1 MAFISEWFWFFLLLP
16 IAAVSGWIIG
26 RRGGERH
33 SDTQVSRLSTT
44 YFRGLNY
51 LLNEQPDKAIELF
64 LHIAELDK
72 DTFETQVALGHLF
85 RRRGE
90 VDRAI
95 RLHQALVQRPG
106 LSDQQTRAGV
116 ASARRGLHALGPAR
130 SRRDRLQRPGRARHA
145 RAARPAPPDRHL
157 PVRAGLG
164 QGDRERPPIRGSD
177 RRADGQAH
185 RAVRVRARRPSSRGR
200 RNRRCACGGRSVPTR
215 PTPTPFARAC
225 SKAASMSTPA
235 TTPAPSVRSSA
246 LRACDPDYLPE
257 ILPAAAGVLRP
268 RGRCARRARLP
279 GRDDASTIAASRPVL
294 ALTRMVENEDGVPAA
309 RAYLARQLKDRPSVR
324 GEAALI
330 DLTLAEGA
338 DPAGDAAR
346 PQAHHRPVAGAQSE
360 LPLQPLRLRRAQP
373 PLAMPELQGVGHD
386 QAAAELRGGL
396 IDAGMAVAFTSA
408 SACAGH
414 LAGATLCASGGR

>member
-106 LSDQQTRAGV
+106 LSDQQRVQALLALGEDYMRSGLLDRAETVFSDLV
-116 ASARRGLHALGPAR
+116 ALDMRAPLALRHLIGIYQSERDWDKAIENARRFEEATGEPMGKLIAQFECELAE
-130 SRRDRLQRPGRARHA
+130 RH
-145 RAARPAPPDRHL
+145 RAAGDIVAAQEAVKRAYEADANS
-157 PVRAGLG
+157 VRAGMIEGRL
-164 QGDRERPPIRGSD
+164 EVEAGSD
-177 RRADGQAH
+177 AGAIRAFE
-185 RAVRVRARRPSSRGR
+185 RVARVD
-200 RNRRCACGGRSVPTR
+200 A
-215 PTPTPFARAC
+215 
-225 SKAASMSTPA
+225 
-235 TTPAPSVRSSA
+235 
-246 LRACDPDYLPE
+246 DYLPE
-257 ILPAAAGVLRP
+257 ILPQLLACYERVGDTPGAHAFLAEMTEHY
-268 RGRCARRARLP
+268 RG
-279 GRDDASTIAASRPVL
+279 IAPVL
-294 ALTRMVENEDGVPAA
+294 ALTRMVEQEDGVPAA

-338 DPAGDAAR
+338 DPA
-346 PQAHHRPVAGAQSE
+346 
-360 LPLQPLRLRRAQP
+360 
-373 PLAMPELQGVGHD
+373 
-386 QAAAELRGGL
+386 
-396 IDAGMAVAFTSA
+396 
-408 SACAGH
+408 
-414 LAGATLCASGGR
+414 ATLHDLKHITDQLLVRNPSYRCNRCGFGARSHHWQCPSCKEWGTIKPLLNYAVV